1 MEGADLFIFRKSLTE
16 TDYLMIVCRVF
27 AIVTFI
33 IGALLGCFPLK
44 LNLLSIINKKDCNTS
59 NFLMSFGIC
68 IIAAFVGA
76 IFPELKVVF
85 RFAGSACCS
94 VVGCILPLIM
104 AYKINY
110 V

>member
-1 MEGADLFIFRKSLTE
+1 MFIFRKSFTE
-16 TDYLMIVCRVF
+16 TDYLMNVCRFF
-27 AIVTFI
+27 AIITFL

-44 LNLLSIINKKDCNTS
+44 INLLSILNKRDCNTY
-59 NFLMSFGIC
+59 NFFMSLGISHL
-68 IIAAFVGA
+68 AAFVGA
-76 IFPELKVVF
+76 IFPDLKVVF

-94 VVGCILPLIM
+94 IVGCILPLIM